1 VNTHNRLRTIYV
13 ERQTML
19 DIRFVRE
26 NPEAFAEAM
35 KNRNFPWDGERFA
48 QLDESRRAAIA
59 AEEELLAKRNAAS
72 RRIGA
77 LMKEGAKEEAEAAKA
92 EVAALKDEIAKRG
105 EEREAAEAAL
115 NEILMSTPN
124 PTHPTTPVGASE
136 DDNPEVRRWGTPPT
150 FDFDF
155 KAHWDLGPELGI
167 IDFDRGVKL
176 AHSRFYVLGGL
187 GARLERSLINFMADT
202 HTSRGFKEWWVP
214 AIANAETLTGT
225 AQLPKFEEDLFKTT
239 DGMYLIPTAEVQLT
253 NLHRD
258 EVIDGAKLP
267 LKYCAFTPCFRSEAG
282 SAGRDTRGI
291 IRVHQFSKVEM
302 VKFTRP
308 EDSQQELELMVN
320 DAENILQLLGLP
332 YRVISLCTGDIGFSS
347 CKTYDLEVW
356 LPSYGAYK
364 EISSC
369 SDCWDFQARRANIKY
384 RDPDAFKGS
393 RYVHTLNGSGLAVG
407 RTMAAIIEN
416 YQQADGSVKV
426 PEVLVPYMGVE
437 YIKPEEL

>member
-1 VNTHNRLRTIYV
+1 
-13 ERQTML
+13 ML
-19 DIRFVRE
+19 DIRFVRDH
-26 NPEAFAEAM
+26 EAEVAQAM
-35 KNRNFPWDGERFA
+35 KNRNHSWDHERFA
-48 QLDESRRAAIA
+48 SLDAERRATIA
-59 AEEELLAKRNAAS
+59 SEEELLARRNAAS
-72 RRIGA
+72 KEIGT
-77 LMKEGAKEEAEAAKA
+77 LMRDGKKDEAEALKA
-92 EVAALKDEIAKRG
+92 EVSELKDKIAELAEK
-105 EEREAAEAAL
+105 REAAESAL
-115 NEILMSTPN
+115 NDIMMSTPN
-124 PTHPTTPVGASE
+124 ICHPTTPVGASE
-136 DDNPEVRRWGTPPT
+136 DDNPEVRRWGTPT
-150 FDFDF
+150 EFDFEP
-155 KAHWDLGPELGI
+155 KPHWDLGPELGI

-176 AHSRFYVLGGL
+176 AHSRFYCLAGL
-187 GARLERSLINFMADT
+187 GARLERSLINFMANT
-202 HTSRGFKEWWVP
+202 HTSRGYKEWWVP

-258 EVIDGAKLP
+258 EVLEAKDLTT
-267 LKYCAFTPCFRSEAG
+267 KYCAFTPCFRSEAG

-302 VKFTRP
+302 VKFTKP
-308 EDSQQELELMVN
+308 EDSQEELELMVK
-320 DAENILQLLGLP
+320 DAENVLQLLGLP

-356 LPSYGAYK
+356 LPSYNAYK

-384 RDPDAFKGS
+384 RDPDNFKGT

-426 PEVLVPYMGVE
+426 PEALVPYMGCE
-437 YIKPEEL
+437 YIRPEEL